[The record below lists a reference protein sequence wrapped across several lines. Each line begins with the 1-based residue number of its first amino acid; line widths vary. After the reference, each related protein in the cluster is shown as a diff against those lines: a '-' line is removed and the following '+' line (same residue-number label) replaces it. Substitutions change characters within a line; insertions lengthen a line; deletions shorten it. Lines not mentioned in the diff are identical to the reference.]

1 MGQQIA
7 VVAKPS
13 RTPGVVRYE
22 ANRNLTGM
30 GHEVFSS
37 VADAVGPRPAAV
49 LARELLGTG
58 KVHTVHVFGNII
70 TVDIAKGHTADG
82 LDDVVRDLYQ
92 YWKPGMAPPSFEDL
106 APEAAAEV
114 SPAATGDGGGGGG
127 GGADSE
133 YLRRVPPVLV
143 DRSRA
148 ALAKWQ
154 ANH

>member
-13 RTPGVVRYE
+13 RTAGVVRYE

-30 GHEVFSS
+30 GHETFRTA
-37 VADAVGPRPAAV
+37 ADAVGPRPAAV
-49 LARELLGTG
+49 LARELLATG
-58 KVHTVHVFGNII
+58 KVDSVHIYGNMIS
-70 TVDIAKGHTADG
+70 VDVTKGHDESG

-106 APEAAAEV
+106 QPEASADAAPAAAAV
-114 SPAATGDGGGGGG
+114 GGSPAE
-127 GGADSE
+127 SE
-133 YLRRVPPVLV
+133 YLSKVPAVLV
-143 DRSRA
+143 ERSRA
-148 ALAKWQ
+148 ALAKWN